1 MYTDDVEEPSSP
13 DLIAPSPPA
22 PAAAET
28 EPMDVDQAPAASD
41 NSAEP
46 QRMQRKLVSKT
57 YVNDE
62 GYMGPLICIEYRLFV
77 FVQFVVVIS
86 SFAKLIVSVRFK

>member
-1 MYTDDVEEPSSP
+1 
-13 DLIAPSPPA
+13 
-22 PAAAET
+22 
-28 EPMDVDQAPAASD
+28 MDVDQAPAASD

-86 SFAKLIVSVRFK
+86 LFAKLIRVRTFRKNSYFIRSLLHVTENIV